1 MIYLIFTPDGFEQA
15 KADIL
20 HDKADIWIN
29 AKVLTDQQQD
39 ELTAANIK
47 FNILPDLANPKNEKS
62 VLAALDYVE
71 KNAEKTEILVEY
83 L

>member
-20 HDKADIWIN
+20 QDQADVWIN
-29 AKVLTDQQQD
+29 DKVLTDPQQD
-39 ELTAANIK
+39 QLTAASIN
-47 FNILPDLANPKNEKS
+47 FNILPDIANPKNEKS

-71 KNAEKTEILVEY
+71 KNADKTEILVEY